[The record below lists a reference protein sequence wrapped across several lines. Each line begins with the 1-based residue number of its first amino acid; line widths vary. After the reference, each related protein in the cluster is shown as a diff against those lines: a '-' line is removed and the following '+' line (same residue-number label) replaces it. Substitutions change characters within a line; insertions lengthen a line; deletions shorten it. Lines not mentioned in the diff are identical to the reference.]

1 MVTKQDEL
9 EAYKEAIR
17 LKYEI
22 EKMKSYSSFLLVPS
36 RAKLRQLCVERL
48 KDNATVDDLKS
59 FHLFF
64 GFEFGMGTINKLQT
78 QTDKFRPIETF
89 LKGETDLTDIEG
101 INIAA
106 ILVDFKPRPFNRFI
120 KADFNLSD
128 ERLTTLK
135 NTKSKEYYSVNDSL
149 KPDNTAK
156 AVSVQSLKKGL
167 NKKVGIGIL
176 SLIGVFSVGY
186 TANGLFFTEK
196 ECMQW
201 QKNHYELVDCDE
213 KGTEGLT
220 LIEPVRKDVLNLKQ
234 IDVCDTT
241 TFFKKGKP
249 VVWYCKVAGKPEFF
263 NTHGVHPETGKALR
277 PVTYYIIKKYV
288 ESSNE

>member
-22 EKMKSYSSFLLVPS
+22 EKTKSYSSFLLVPS

-89 LKGETDLTDIEG
+89 LKGETYLTDIEG

-106 ILVDFKPRPFNRFI
+106 ILVDFNPRPFNKFLKI
-120 KADFNLSD
+120 GSNFTN
-128 ERLTTLK
+128 EEK
-135 NTKSKEYYSVNDSL
+135 NTKKNTDYSVNDLS
-149 KPDNTAK
+149 KSDQP
-156 AVSVQSLKKGL
+156 KKINL
-167 NKKVGIGIL
+167 AEPIKSRWHKKIGIGIL
-176 SLIGVFSVGY
+176 SLIGILSVGY
-186 TANGLFFTEK
+186 TTKDLFFAEK

-201 QKNHYELVDCDE
+201 QENHYELVDCNCKTQGFGALNE
-213 KGTEGLT
+213 VKPIVENEVGLQKIIPNEST
-220 LIEPVRKDVLNLKQ
+220 V
-234 IDVCDTT
+234 
-241 TFFKKGKP
+241 FFKNGKAI
-249 VVWYCKVAGKPEFF
+249 VWYCKTNDGIECFSS
-263 NTHGVHPETGKALR
+263 HGTHPETGKALR
-277 PVTYYIIKKYV
+277 PITHYIIKKYLR
-288 ESSNE
+288 SN